1 MALNKTKSTNCKMI
15 NMCSCRFFILWFFIL
30 WCFCHR
36 FFIFLFFIL
45 RLLILRL
52 LILRLFIL
60 FLFVLWLFVL
70 WLFILWLFILWLF
83 ILWFFIVLD
92 FRDIGLLLFPGDV
105 VGYPHA
111 HVEVHLCVLV
121 KFRCMLAIFWHY
133 SIHSGLL

>member
-45 RLLILRL
+45 WLL
-52 LILRLFIL
+52 
-60 FLFVLWLFVL
+60 
-70 WLFILWLFILWLF
+70 ILWLFIFWLF
-83 ILWFFIVLD
+83 IFWLLIFWLFIFLFIFWCFIVLD
-92 FRDIGLLLFPGDV
+92 LRDIGLLLFPGDV

-111 HVEVHLCVLV
+111 HVEVHLCVHV

-133 SIHSGLL
+133 SI